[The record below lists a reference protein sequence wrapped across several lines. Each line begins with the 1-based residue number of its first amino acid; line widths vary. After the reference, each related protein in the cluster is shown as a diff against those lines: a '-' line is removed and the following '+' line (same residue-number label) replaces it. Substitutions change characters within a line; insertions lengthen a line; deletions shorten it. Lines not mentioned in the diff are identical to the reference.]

1 MKTQVLPID
10 PLDPSVEAV
19 NQAAELIRKGELVA
33 FPTETVYGLGA
44 NALDANAVKKIYE
57 AKGRPQTNPIIV
69 HVSGK
74 EQAQSLVTTWTED
87 AEKLAEAFWPGP
99 LTIVLPKNDR
109 VPSITTAGS
118 PTVALRCPDD
128 ETALMLIETSGF
140 PIAAPS
146 ANTSGNLSPVDGFH
160 VLQDLEGKIPMLL
173 DSGQVPGGIES
184 TVIDLS
190 GPKPKLLRPG
200 LLQLSEIEQV
210 IGPVERGPSYVD
222 SSSPAHSPG
231 LLKRHYA
238 PHTPLIEGNADDVDE
253 MLKRGKPVGMLN
265 YKVKKIDH
273 PNLTA
278 IALPGNPKEYAYHL
292 YRALRELDEM
302 GVDTIFFEMPPERDE
317 WLGIRD
323 RLTRASAN
331 D

>member
-1 MKTQVLPID
+1 MKTKVLTLD
-10 PLDPSVEAV
+10 PLNPSSEAV
-19 NQAAELIRKGELVA
+19 DQAAELIRKGEIVA

-44 NALDANAVKKIYE
+44 NALNESAVKKIYE

-74 EQAQSLVTTWTED
+74 EQAQSLATKWTEY

-109 VPSITTAGS
+109 VPAITTAGS

-146 ANTSGNLSPVDGFH
+146 ANTSGNLSPIDGFH

-190 GPKPKLLRPG
+190 GPTPKLLRPG
-200 LLQLSEIEQV
+200 LLQISEIEKV
-210 IGPVERGPSYVD
+210 IGPVERGPSYID
-222 SSSPAHSPG
+222 SSSPLHSPG
-231 LLKRHYA
+231 LLKRHYS
-238 PHTPLIEGNADDVDE
+238 PHTPLIEGDADDVE
-253 MLKRGKPVGMLN
+253 AMINQGKPVGML
-265 YKVKKIDH
+265 YYMIKKFDH
-273 PNLTA
+273 NNLTA
-278 IALPGNPKEYAYHL
+278 ITLPGNPQEYAHHF

-302 GVDTIFFEMPPERDE
+302 GVDTIFFEMPPETDE

-323 RLTRASAN
+323 RLMRASAQE
-331 D
+331 